1 MAKIVQP
8 EESFDLYNGRV
19 KLLYRDSSHRYRVSV
34 DGGKPTHAS
43 NVTTILNVLNKP
55 AIKPWAIRITCDYI
69 EENIRKLVEQD
80 SFSVQDVFKIIER
93 ARTWAETKREEAADI
108 GTSAHDWIRDYWRAV
123 IRKTDIPPK
132 PEERQP
138 RNCIENALDFFSKHK
153 MVPVAVEEP
162 LYSLETGVCGRPD
175 WIGYVDDEFSIV
187 DYKSTKALW
196 PECPVQMTPYAKI
209 YEEMHGLLPKV
220 RYGLRMDKEGGDF
233 EARRYK
239 PEEFDLD
246 WHTFGCIFTIYDRFK
261 HLRRVVKPEKE
272 DSLAEL

>member
-1 MAKIVQP
+1 MADK
-8 EESFDLYNGRV
+8 EFFDIYNGRV
-19 KLLYRDSSHRYRVSV
+19 RIEYTDKTHKYRASL
-34 DGGKPTHAS
+34 DGGKFKHAS

-69 EENIRKLVEQD
+69 EENIRALVERD
-80 SFSVQDVFKIIER
+80 TFSVQDVFTIIER

-108 GTSAHDWIRDYWRAV
+108 GTSAHDWIRDFWRATM
-123 IRKTDIPPK
+123 RGTEMPAK

-138 RNCIENALDFFSKHK
+138 RNCIENALDFFSQHK
-153 MVPVAVEEP
+153 MGPVAIEEP

-187 DYKSTKALW
+187 DYKSTKKLW
-196 PECPVQMTPYAKI
+196 PECPVQMTPYAKM
-209 YEEMHGLLPKV
+209 YEEMYGLLPKV

-233 EARRYK
+233 EYRRYK

-261 HLRRVVKPEKE
+261 HLRRVVKPETEKDYLLE
-272 DSLAEL
+272 I